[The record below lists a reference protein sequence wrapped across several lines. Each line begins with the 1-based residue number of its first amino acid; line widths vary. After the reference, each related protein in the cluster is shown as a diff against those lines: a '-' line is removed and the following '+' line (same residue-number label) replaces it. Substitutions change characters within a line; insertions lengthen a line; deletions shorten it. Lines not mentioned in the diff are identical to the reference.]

1 MKKVKTLL
9 TKLKCVLFYNA
20 FKPKKRKKPPRYI
33 QKELLECARLKRAK
47 RALKKAQKGIYNVAF
62 NGKNATLIKKGFK

>member
-20 FKPKKRKKPPRYI
+20 FKPKKKKKKKPPRYI
-33 QKELLECARLKRAK
+33 QKELLERARLKRAK
-47 RALKKAQKGIYNVAF
+47 RALKKAQKG
-62 NGKNATLIKKGFK
+62 